1 METIDRKTPR
11 GPSHRGRLHFCEFN
25 SRSPIRFLQWRKI
38 PSCFQQEKEKWSY
51 FEICL
56 FYLPNYKSLMKDI
69 KDLKKWRKSPC
80 SCIRK
85 LNMSRCQF
93 LFCGYQQ
100 VDSKFFVEDQKIQN
114 SQHSIEREEQSQR
127 TYTTQLQDFL

>member
-1 METIDRKTPR
+1 
-11 GPSHRGRLHFCEFN
+11 
-25 SRSPIRFLQWRKI
+25 
-38 PSCFQQEKEKWSY
+38 
-51 FEICL
+51 
-56 FYLPNYKSLMKDI
+56 
-69 KDLKKWRKSPC
+69 
-80 SCIRK
+80 
-85 LNMSRCQF
+85 MSRCQF